1 MDVLKRAWCAVVTV
15 LLHLCLTS
23 EAFKGDARVAR
34 KLMLLNQTNSS
45 GASYSTFL
53 PFKLSDSAWPQAPS
67 IVYPESVL
75 SVAVSKFLLASF
87 IGHGF
92 LDFWPIFKS
101 WEWTRALAAYVC
113 VSITG
118 IYVYSTWPGITMM
131 IFMLSSAYHFGSDWE
146 QASEAMFLGS
156 TMIGLASYASQD
168 IYSKLGIPNDSLF
181 SIVYCSVGFVSL
193 LTAWPRKKISLLFL
207 AMGMVGFYGV
217 TFYGVF
223 VHAPRSVWLLA
234 QKYGRTSIYLGWAF
248 FTALVYAGL
257 HVSDDIPFEYTT
269 GAVLGVLF
277 AHMILTACIREK
289 GGEVLSKAAKKIDSP
304 LGNV

>member
-1 MDVLKRAWCAVVTV
+1 M
-15 LLHLCLTS
+15 
-23 EAFKGDARVAR
+23 F
-34 KLMLLNQTNSS
+34 LNQTNSS
-45 GASYSTFL
+45 GASYSDVV
-53 PFKLSDSAWPQAPS
+53 PFALSGSAWPQALS
-67 IVYPESVL
+67 MVYPESALCIV
-75 SVAVSKFLLASF
+75 VSKFLLASF

-101 WEWTRALAAYVC
+101 GEWTRALAGYVC
-113 VSITG
+113 ISIAG

-131 IFMLSSAYHFGSDWE
+131 VFIMSSAYHFGSDWE

-156 TMIGLASYASQD
+156 TMIGLASYASQG
-168 IYSKLGIPNDSLF
+168 IYSKLGIPNGILF

-207 AMGMVGFYGV
+207 VMGMAGFYGV

-257 HVSDDIPFEYTT
+257 HVSDDVPFEYIT

-289 GGEVLSKAAKKIDSP
+289 GGEVLSKAAKKIDSS
-304 LGNV
+304 LLRK